1 MRKVTRQRLL
11 ALLEQDYARAKARTS
26 TDHLKAH
33 SEQEE
38 VLAHLLQEW
47 TQHKD
52 DAARRAEIVVQVE
65 TAQRARNR
73 HWRAYLR
80 YIKHFEAWVKEEFAL
95 KRDLE
100 ELHHLLASTPAYE

>member
-1 MRKVTRQRLL
+1 MRKATRQRLL

-26 TDHLKAH
+26 ADHLQAY
-33 SEQEE
+33 SEKEE
-38 VLAHLLQEW
+38 VLTRLLQEW

-52 DAARRAEIVVQVE
+52 DAARRAEIVTQVE
-65 TAQRARNR
+65 VEQRARNR

-80 YIKHFEAWVKEEFAL
+80 YNRHLEAWVKEEFAL

-100 ELHHLLASTPAYE
+100 ELHQLLASTPAYE